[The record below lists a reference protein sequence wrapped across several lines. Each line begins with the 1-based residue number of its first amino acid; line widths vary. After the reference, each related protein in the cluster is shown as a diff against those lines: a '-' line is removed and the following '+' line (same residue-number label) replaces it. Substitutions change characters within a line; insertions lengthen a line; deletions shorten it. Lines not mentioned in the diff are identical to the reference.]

1 MAMIDMFSGLS
12 ISASALRAQR
22 VRQNVIASNLANA
35 ETTRGAD
42 GGPYKKQFV
51 VLKEATMEPDKRFI
65 FGGKDRM
72 PGFTTQPD
80 HMPIPQDGFPIDK
93 NKVGSGVEVAAIE
106 QDTSAPRLVY
116 DPTHPD
122 ANKEGY
128 VAMPNVNVVSEMTDM
143 ISATRSYEASVT
155 AMNSAKAML
164 MKALEL

>member
-1 MAMIDMFSGLS
+1 MGMIDMFSGLS

-35 ETTRGAD
+35 ETTRGQD
-42 GGPYKKQFV
+42 GQPYKKQFV
-51 VLKEATMEPDKRFI
+51 VLREATQEPDKRLL
-65 FGGKDRM
+65 FGQDRM
-72 PGFTTQPD
+72 QGFTTRPD
-80 HMPIPQDGFPIDK
+80 HMPIPQAGFPIDK
-93 NKVGSGVEVAAIE
+93 QKVGSGVEVAAIE
-106 QDTSAPRLVY
+106 QDTTAPRLVY
-116 DPTHPD
+116 DPSHPD

-128 VAMPNVNVVSEMTDM
+128 VALPNVNVVQEMTDM